1 MLDITKRTIKR
12 LLVRFFYMSD
22 YNTNNVEYHPL
33 HPFLP
38 LNTKLLM
45 LGSFPPPKR
54 RWCVDFYYPNKSNQM
69 WLIFG
74 ELFYGDSQRFVNGAD
89 KSFKKNDIIELLE
102 EKGIAI
108 YDTAKAVRRL
118 SGNASDKDLQIVE
131 KTDISALL
139 SQIPLCHNI
148 VCTGQKSFSALTE
161 EYGVSTPAM
170 GRFNTFSINGI
181 SCNLW
186 RMPSSSRAYPMK
198 LQEKTEYY
206 RHMMLQIGLLNG

>member
-12 LLVRFFYMSD
+12 LLVRFFNMSD

-38 LNTKLLM
+38 LNARLLM

-89 KSFKKNDIIELLE
+89 KSFKKNDIIEL
-102 EKGIAI
+102 
-108 YDTAKAVRRL
+108 
-118 SGNASDKDLQIVE
+118 
-131 KTDISALL
+131 
-139 SQIPLCHNI
+139 
-148 VCTGQKSFSALTE
+148 
-161 EYGVSTPAM
+161 
-170 GRFNTFSINGI
+170 
-181 SCNLW
+181 
-186 RMPSSSRAYPMK
+186 
-198 LQEKTEYY
+198 
-206 RHMMLQIGLLNG
+206 